1 MSNRE
6 PYECHHIREA
16 MKIDGLLNE
25 PAWEKAPTLDFHI
38 PVTHATPQSLS
49 YGKVLWDDRYLYVG
63 IKALDKD
70 IWGYHTERDSP
81 TCNEDVLEVFLK
93 PREDQGAYY
102 NFEINPLGT
111 VYDAYNVKRGAG
123 GPDDHRWYQWNCE
136 GLLVGI
142 EIKGTL
148 NKWDDIDEYWCLE
161 VAIPFAGLPS
171 LEGNVPKPGDTWG
184 FHLARY
190 DYSVYLDDGVELSS
204 TARFKTAEG
213 SFFHR
218 HEEWQTLKFQR

>member
-1 MSNRE
+1 M
-6 PYECHHIREA
+6 PAKQIYECHFIQEEIH
-16 MKIDGLLNE
+16 IDGLLNE
-25 PAWEKAPTLDFHI
+25 PAWEKAPTLGFYV
-38 PVTHATPQSLS
+38 PVTHTTPQSLS
-49 YGKVLWDDRYLYVG
+49 YGKVLWDEKYLYAG
-63 IKALDKD
+63 IKAYDKD

-93 PREDQGAYY
+93 PRNDQSAYY

-111 VYDAYNVKRGAG
+111 VYDAFNIKRGAG
-123 GPDDHRWYQWNCE
+123 GPDDHRWSRWNCE
-136 GLLVGI
+136 GLLVGVD
-142 EIKGTL
+142 IKGTL

-161 VAIPFAGLPS
+161 VAIPFASLPS
-171 LEGNVPKPGDTWG
+171 LQGRVPNPGETWK

-204 TARFKTAEG
+204 TTKFKTAEG

-218 HEEWQTLKFQR
+218 HEEWQTLRFFK

>member
-1 MSNRE
+1 MLAKE
-6 PYECHHIREA
+6 IYECRYAQGTIRV
-16 MKIDGLLNE
+16 DGLLDK
-25 PAWEKAPTLDFHI
+25 PAWKKAPTLDFYV

-49 YGKVLWDDRYLYVG
+49 HGKMLWDETHLYVG
-63 IKALDKD
+63 IKAYDKD
-70 IWGYHTERDSP
+70 IWAHHTERDSP

-93 PREDQGAYY
+93 PHKDESAYY

-111 VYDAYNVKRGAG
+111 VYDAFNVRLGAG
-123 GPDDHRWYQWNCE
+123 GPDDHRWNRWNCE

-142 EIKGTL
+142 DIKGTL

-161 VAIPFAGLPS
+161 VAIPFASLPS
-171 LEGNVPKPGDTWG
+171 LQGRVPCAGETWK

-204 TARFKTAEG
+204 TTRFKIAEG

-218 HEEWQTLKFQR
+218 HEEWQTMKFVK